1 MPQGSILGEFDNSLK
16 KKISMFNTLTY
27 HALVQKMRE
36 FFLQKGFVEVPT
48 QSRLS
53 ILAACENP
61 HSITTFNYSGEI
73 WPLPQTGQ
81 MWLEHELL
89 KNPEWPGCFCIS
101 TSYRQEKNPIPGRH
115 ELIFPM
121 FEFESKGG
129 MKELLKLESELLAH
143 LGFDQPVEVSYDD
156 VCQEYG
162 GVQILEDEHESRMW
176 KEKGS
181 VVSLQYFPKRTN
193 PFWNMKHKDG
203 EIFNKVD
210 VILYGQETI
219 GSAERSCD
227 VEKMREM
234 FYTIEDGKYSAKL
247 FELFGK
253 DRVEAELELFLNY
266 DFFPRFGGG
275 IGMTR
280 MARAYE
286 LLQKMKSEKNQEV
299 AEMEM

>member
-1 MPQGSILGEFDNSLK
+1 MR
-16 KKISMFNTLTY
+16 NTKTY
-27 HALVQKMRE
+27 NELVQKMRA
-36 FFLQKGFVEVPT
+36 FFLQKGFIEVPT

-61 HSITTFNYSGEI
+61 HSITTFNYSGEV

-89 KNPEWPGCFCIS
+89 QNPEWPGCFCIS

-129 MKELLKLESELLAH
+129 MKELLQLESELLYH
-143 LGFDQPVEVSYDD
+143 LGFDLPVEVKYND
-156 VCQEYG
+156 VCEEYG
-162 GVQILEDEHESRMW
+162 GVSILEDEHESKMW
-176 KEKGS
+176 REKGS
-181 VVSLQYFPKRTN
+181 VVSLQYFPRRTN
-193 PFWNMKHKDG
+193 PFWNMKNKDG

-219 GSAERSCD
+219 GSAERSSD
-227 VEKMREM
+227 VEKMKEM
-234 FYTIEDGKYSAKL
+234 FYTIEDGKYCEKL

-253 DRVEAELELFLNY
+253 ERVEKELEIFLGY

-280 MARAYE
+280 LARAYE
-286 LLQKMKSEKNQEV
+286 MMKSEKEV
-299 AEMEM
+299 EELA

>member
-1 MPQGSILGEFDNSLK
+1 MR
-16 KKISMFNTLTY
+16 NTKTY
-27 HALVQKMRE
+27 HELVQKMRA
-36 FFLQKGFVEVPT
+36 FFLQKGFIEVPT

-61 HSITTFNYSGEI
+61 HSITTFNYSGEV

-89 KNPEWPGCFCIS
+89 QNPEWPGCFCIS

-129 MKELLKLESELLAH
+129 MKELLQLESELLEY
-143 LGFDQPVEVSYDD
+143 LGFDQPVEVNYDD
-156 VCQEYG
+156 VCEEYG
-162 GVQILEDEHESRMW
+162 GVKILEDEHESRMW
-176 KEKGS
+176 KEKSS
-181 VVSLQYFPKRTN
+181 VVSLQYFPRRTN
-193 PFWNMKHKDG
+193 PFWNMKNKDG

-219 GSAERSCD
+219 GSAERSSD

-234 FYTIEDGKYSAKL
+234 FYTIEDGKYCEKL

-253 DRVEAELELFLNY
+253 ERVEKELELFLEY

-280 MARAYE
+280 LARAYE
-286 LLQKMKSEKNQEV
+286 MMLEEKSVEEL
-299 AEMEM
+299 A

>member
-1 MPQGSILGEFDNSLK
+1 MKNT
-16 KKISMFNTLTY
+16 KIY
-27 HALVQKMRE
+27 DELVQKMRE
-36 FFLQKGFVEVPT
+36 FFLKRGFVEVPT

-61 HSITTFNYSGEI
+61 HSVKTFEYGGLM

-81 MWLEHELL
+81 MWLEYELL
-89 KNPEWPGCFCIS
+89 KNPEWEGVFCIS
-101 TSYRQEKNPIPGRH
+101 TSYREEKNPIPGRH

-129 MKELLKLESELLAH
+129 IEEMLKLESELLEW
-143 LGFDQPVEVSYDD
+143 LGFEGPVSVKYDD
-156 VCQEYG
+156 VCEEYG
-162 GVQILEDEHESRMW
+162 GVPILENEHEQRMW
-176 KEKGS
+176 DEKGS
-181 VVSLQYFPKRTN
+181 VVSLQYFPRRTN
-193 PFWNMKHKDG
+193 PFWNMKNNNG

-234 FYTIEDGKYSAKL
+234 FYTIEDGGYSAKL

-253 DRVEAELELFLNY
+253 ERVEKELEEFLSFR
-266 DFFPRFGGG
+266 FFPRFGGG

-280 MARAYE
+280 LARAYQ
-286 LLQKMKSEKNQEV
+286 LMKEEEFV
-299 AEMEM
+299 PF

>member
-1 MPQGSILGEFDNSLK
+1 MK
-16 KKISMFNTLTY
+16 NTEIY
-27 HALVQKMRE
+27 NELVQKMRE
-36 FFLQKGFVEVPT
+36 FFLKRNFKEVPT

-61 HSITTFNYSGEI
+61 HSVKTFEYGGLQ

-89 KNPEWPGCFCIS
+89 KNPEWDGVFCIS
-101 TSYRQEKNPIPGRH
+101 TSYREEKNPIEGRH
-115 ELIFPM
+115 EMIFPM
-121 FEFESKGG
+121 FEFESKGT
-129 MKELLKLESELLAH
+129 MRELHQLEVRLLEH
-143 LGFDQPVEVSYDD
+143 LGFDTPAICNYDD

-162 GVQILEDEHESRMW
+162 GVEILENEHEQRMW
-176 KEKGS
+176 EEKGP
-181 VVSLQYFPKRTN
+181 VVSLQNFPLRTN
-193 PFWNMKHKDG
+193 PFWNMKHG
-203 EIFNKVD
+203 GNNIYNKID

-227 VEKMREM
+227 VEEM
-234 FYTIEDGKYSAKL
+234 KNNFYTIENGAYCAKL

-253 DRVEAELELFLNY
+253 ERVEKELEEFLSLN
-266 DFFPRFGGG
+266 FFPRFGGG

-286 LLQKMKSEKNQEV
+286 LMKQEQLQMV
-299 AEMEM
+299 

>member
-1 MPQGSILGEFDNSLK
+1 
-16 KKISMFNTLTY
+16 
-27 HALVQKMRE
+27 
-36 FFLQKGFVEVPT
+36 
-48 QSRLS
+48 LS

-61 HSITTFNYSGEI
+61 HSITTFNYSGEV

-89 KNPEWPGCFCIS
+89 QNPEWPGCFCIS
-101 TSYRQEKNPIPGRH
+101 TSYRQEKDPIPGRH

-129 MKELLKLESELLAH
+129 MKELLQLESELLYH
-143 LGFDQPVEVSYDD
+143 LGFDLPVEVKYND
-156 VCQEYG
+156 VCEEYG
-162 GVQILEDEHESRMW
+162 GVSILEDEHESKMW

-181 VVSLQYFPKRTN
+181 VVSLQYFPRRTN
-193 PFWNMKHKDG
+193 PFWNMKNKDG

-219 GSAERSCD
+219 GSAERSSD
-227 VEKMREM
+227 VEKMKEM
-234 FYTIEDGKYSAKL
+234 FYTIEDGKYCEKL

-253 DRVEAELELFLNY
+253 ERVEKELEIFLGY

-280 MARAYE
+280 LARAYE
-286 LLQKMKSEKNQEV
+286 MMKSEKEV
-299 AEMEM
+299 EELA

>member
-1 MPQGSILGEFDNSLK
+1 MIGQFRSIK
-16 KKISMFNTLTY
+16 KKISMFNTQTY
-27 HALVQKMRE
+27 HTLVQKMRE
-36 FFLQKGFVEVPT
+36 FFLQKGFYEVPT

-61 HSITTFNYSGEI
+61 HSITTYNYQGLV

-81 MWLEHELL
+81 MWLEYELL
-89 KNPEWPGCFCIS
+89 KNPEWKGCFCIS

-121 FEFESKGG
+121 FEFESKGT
-129 MKELLKLESELLAH
+129 MEDMLRLESELLTH
-143 LGFDQPVEVSYDD
+143 LGFDSPVEVKYDD

-162 GVQILEDEHESRMW
+162 GVPILENEHEQRMW
-176 KEKGS
+176 DEKGP
-181 VVSLQYFPKRTN
+181 VISLQHFPLRTN
-193 PFWNMKHKDG
+193 PFWNMQHNDNG
-203 EIFNKVD
+203 IFNKVD

-219 GSAERSCD
+219 GSAERSSD
-227 VEKMREM
+227 IEKMREM
-234 FYTIEDGKYSAKL
+234 FYTIEDGKYSEKL

-253 DRVEAELELFLNY
+253 DRVEKELEDFFKH

-286 LLQKMKSEKNQEV
+286 MLQKDKLVESVLEE
-299 AEMEM
+299 A

>member
-1 MPQGSILGEFDNSLK
+1 MK
-16 KKISMFNTLTY
+16 NTKVY
-27 HALVQKMRE
+27 NELVQKIRT
-36 FFLQKGFVEVPT
+36 FFQSKGFKEVPT

-61 HSITTFNYSGEI
+61 HSIATFEYQGEI

-81 MWLEHELL
+81 MWLEYELL
-89 KNPEWPGCFCIS
+89 KNPEWNGVYCIS

-121 FEFESKGG
+121 FEFESKGT
-129 MKELLKLESELLAH
+129 MKDLIELEKELLEYLE
-143 LGFDQPVEVSYDD
+143 FDEQVNVTYEG
-156 VCQEYG
+156 VCAEYG
-162 GVQILEDEHESRMW
+162 GVSILEDEHEQRMW

-181 VVSLQYFPKRTN
+181 VVSLQHFPLRTN
-193 PFWNMKHKDG
+193 PFWNMQHG
-203 EIFNKVD
+203 TNGIFNKVD
-210 VILYGQETI
+210 VILFGQETI

-227 VEKMREM
+227 PEKMREM
-234 FYTIEDGKYSAKL
+234 FYTIENGNYANKL

-253 DRVEAELELFLNY
+253 ERVEKELEEFLSF

-280 MARAYE
+280 LARAYE
-286 LLQKMKSEKNQEV
+286 LNQKEIFQENW
-299 AEMEM
+299 

>member
-1 MPQGSILGEFDNSLK
+1 MK
-16 KKISMFNTLTY
+16 NTLAY
-27 HALVQKMRE
+27 NSLVQKMRE
-36 FFLQKGFVEVPT
+36 FFLSKNFVEVPT

-61 HSITTFNYSGEI
+61 HSIATFNYNGEI

-89 KNPEWPGCFCIS
+89 KNPQWEGCFCIS

-121 FEFESKGG
+121 FEFESKGT
-129 MKELLKLESELLAH
+129 MKDLLKLESELLEF
-143 LGFDQPVEVSYDD
+143 LGFDSPVEVNYDD

-162 GVQILEDEHESRMW
+162 GVEILEDEHESRMW

-181 VVSLQYFPKRTN
+181 VVSLQNFPLRTN
-193 PFWNMKHKDG
+193 PFWNMRHK
-203 EIFNKVD
+203 ENSIFNKVD

-219 GSAERSCD
+219 GSAERSSN
-227 VEKMREM
+227 VEEMRHN
-234 FYTIEDGKYSAKL
+234 FYTIENGGYAAKL

-253 DRVEAELELFLNY
+253 ERVEAELEQFLSY

-275 IGMTR
+275 IGLTR
-280 MARAYE
+280 MARAWE
-286 LLQKMKSEKNQEV
+286 LLQQTSTKEV
-299 AEMEM
+299 EELA

>member
-1 MPQGSILGEFDNSLK
+1 
-16 KKISMFNTLTY
+16 
-27 HALVQKMRE
+27 MRA

-61 HSITTFNYSGEI
+61 HSITTFNYSGEV

-89 KNPEWPGCFCIS
+89 QNPEWTGCFCIS

-129 MKELLKLESELLAH
+129 MRELLKLESELLEY
-143 LGFDQPVEVSYDD
+143 LGFEQPVEVNYDD
-156 VCQEYG
+156 MCEEYG
-162 GVQILEDEHESRMW
+162 GVSILEDEHESRMW
-176 KEKGS
+176 KEKSS
-181 VVSLQYFPKRTN
+181 VISLQNFPIRTN
-193 PFWNMKHKDG
+193 PFWNMQHNSNG
-203 EIFNKVD
+203 IFNKVD

-227 VEKMREM
+227 VEKMKEM

-253 DRVEAELELFLNY
+253 ERVETELETFLQY

-280 MARAYE
+280 LARAYE
-286 LLQKMKSEKNQEV
+286 MMMSEKEV
-299 AEMEM
+299 EELA

>member
-1 MPQGSILGEFDNSLK
+1 MK
-16 KKISMFNTLTY
+16 KTKIYNE
-27 HALVQKMRE
+27 LVQKMRS
-36 FFLQKGFVEVPT
+36 FFLERGFIEVPT

-61 HSITTFNYSGEI
+61 HSVKTFEYGGLV

-89 KNPEWPGCFCIS
+89 MNPEWKGVFCIS
-101 TSYRQEKNPIPGRH
+101 TSYREEKNPIPGRH

-129 MKELLKLESELLAH
+129 MKELIKLEGDLLSY
-143 LGFDQPVEVSYDD
+143 LGFTDGMVEVDYEDMCDEYD
-156 VCQEYG
+156 G
-162 GVQILEDEHESRMW
+162 ATILEDEHESRMW
-176 KEKGS
+176 KEIGS
-181 VVSLQYFPKRTN
+181 VISLQHFPRRTN
-193 PFWNMKHKDG
+193 PFWNMKNKDG

-227 VEKMREM
+227 IDTMKEM
-234 FYTIEDGKYSAKL
+234 FYTIENGGYANKL

-253 DRVEAELELFLNY
+253 ERVEDELEEFLKF

-286 LLQKMKSEKNQEV
+286 LMKQEQLELV
-299 AEMEM
+299 

>member
-1 MPQGSILGEFDNSLK
+1 MKNT
-16 KKISMFNTLTY
+16 KIYNE
-27 HALVQKMRE
+27 LVQKMRR
-36 FFLQKGFVEVPT
+36 FFLERGFVEVPT

-61 HSITTFNYSGEI
+61 HSVKTFEYDGLI

-89 KNPEWPGCFCIS
+89 MNPEWKGVFCIS
-101 TSYRQEKNPIPGRH
+101 TSYREEKNPIPGRH

-129 MKELLKLESELLAH
+129 MKELIKLEGDLLAY
-143 LGFDQPVEVSYDD
+143 LGFGDEMVEVDYEDMCDEYDD
-156 VCQEYG
+156 AT
-162 GVQILEDEHESRMW
+162 ILEDEHETRMW
-176 KEKGS
+176 QEIS
-181 VVSLQYFPKRTN
+181 PVVSLQHFPRRTN

-227 VEKMREM
+227 VDKMREM
-234 FYTIEDGKYSAKL
+234 FYTIEDGRYADKL

-253 DRVEAELELFLNY
+253 ERVEEELKQFLSF

-286 LLQKMKSEKNQEV
+286 LMKQEQLELV
-299 AEMEM
+299 